1 MLIAFFAA
9 QGSINPPLLSYV
21 HVLDV
26 RIVRTVLLLVKYLL
40 STNQSGLIISITNFT
55 VRVLYCTVGWR
66 KTRYIIC

>member
-9 QGSINPPLLSYV
+9 QGSINPPLLWYI
-21 HVLDV
+21 LDV
-26 RIVRTVLLLVKYLL
+26 RTVRTVLLLVKYLL

-55 VRVLYCTVGWR
+55 VRVRVLYCRLGWR

>member
-55 VRVLYCTVGWR
+55 VRVRVRVL
-66 KTRYIIC
+66 